1 MPYTPGNAKNGA
13 KLFKTRCAQCHTVE
27 EGGANKVG
35 PNLHG
40 LFGRKTGQVEG
51 FKYTEANKKAGITW
65 SEDTLFDYLENP
77 KKFIKGTSM
86 AFAGFK
92 KEKERNDVIAHLKD
106 PFTSTQPLF
115 PRQFFKFLLC
125 VFPNFK
131 NFIHEMIVPVRCFT
145 CGKVVG
151 NKWELYLE
159 LLEKDYSDGDA
170 LDAMGLKRYC
180 CRRMIM
186 THVDLIE
193 KLLQYNPQEKALS
206 A

>member
-13 KLFKTRCAQCHTVE
+13 KLFKTRCAQCHTLE
-27 EGGANKVG
+27 EGAANKVG

-51 FKYTEANKKAGITW
+51 FKYTEANKKAGVTW

-92 KEKERNDVIAHLKD
+92 KEKERNDVIAHLKE
-106 PFTSTQPLF
+106 SL
-115 PRQFFKFLLC
+115 
-125 VFPNFK
+125 
-131 NFIHEMIVPVRCFT
+131 FIHYTTLQMIVPVRCFT